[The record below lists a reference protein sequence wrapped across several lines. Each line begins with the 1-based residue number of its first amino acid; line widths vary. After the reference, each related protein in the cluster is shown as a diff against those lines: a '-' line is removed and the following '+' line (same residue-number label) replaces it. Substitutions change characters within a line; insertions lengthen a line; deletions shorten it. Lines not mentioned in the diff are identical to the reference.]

1 VRNLDAPN
9 KEKIKR
15 HRCVRAGLQTVRV
28 LLATPDQLHPTDA
41 DGPPPAVAIGAPHVH
56 VAAIALATAAVLFA
70 LASADAYWLCLP
82 GALFASALAVTIP
95 RAMLA
100 AAAVA
105 GSAEAALILRGV
117 SPLPPVAL
125 AVLVPAACV
134 AVQACTNRRLER
146 ERDQLRGVALTDAL
160 TGVANRRML
169 LARAD
174 YEIARHTR
182 ESHRFALVML
192 DLDGFKRLNDR
203 FGHAAGDEI
212 LREVA
217 ASLCDVL
224 RAQDTIAR
232 LGGDEFCV
240 LAPETDPTGVRALAV
255 RIGDAVTDVTAGVEQ
270 LGASIGIAVFP
281 DHGDTTAALLEAAD
295 QRLLDAKRAL
305 YGRGRRRAA

>member
-1 VRNLDAPN
+1 VHVP
-9 KEKIKR
+9 
-15 HRCVRAGLQTVRV
+15 
-28 LLATPDQLHPTDA
+28 LATPDRLHPTEA
-41 DGPPPAVAIGAPHVH
+41 DGAPPAVGIGAPNVH
-56 VAAIALATAAVLFA
+56 VAGIALATAVVVLA
-70 LASADAYWLCLP
+70 LASTDAYWLCLP
-82 GALFASALAVTIP
+82 GALLASALTTTTPGAIF
-95 RAMLA
+95 A

-105 GSAEAALILRGV
+105 ASAQAALILRGV

-134 AVQACTNRRLER
+134 AVQACTHRRLER

-192 DLDGFKRLNDR
+192 DLDGFKALNDR

-217 ASLCDVL
+217 ASLCDAL

-240 LAPETDPTGVRALAV
+240 LAPETDPTGVPALAV
-255 RIGDAVTDVTAGVEQ
+255 RIGDAVADVTAGVTQ

-281 DHGDTTAALLEAAD
+281 DDGDTTAGLLEAAD
-295 QRLLDAKRAL
+295 QRLLDSKRAL